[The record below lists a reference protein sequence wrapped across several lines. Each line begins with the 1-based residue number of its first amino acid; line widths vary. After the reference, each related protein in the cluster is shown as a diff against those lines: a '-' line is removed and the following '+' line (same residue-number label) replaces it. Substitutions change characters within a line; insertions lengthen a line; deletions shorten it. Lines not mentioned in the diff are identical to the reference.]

1 MLKLKLQY
9 FSDLTRRVD
18 SLEKSL
24 MLEKIEG
31 RRRRVHQRIS
41 WLDGSTNATNV
52 NLGKLWE
59 MVRDREAC
67 RAAVHGVAES
77 DMTGRLNNSNKT
89 TMLALFLVF

>member
-59 MVRDREAC
+59 MVRDREAW